1 VSRKLAKET
10 VLLFIITVL
19 MIMPGTVFSNSM
31 IQSTQRIIVID
42 PGHGGHDSGLATSGG
57 VQEKSIA
64 LKLAQKTA
72 QKLETRYNVILT
84 RIKDTNI
91 SPHER
96 MFIANKNSAEFFLS
110 IHLHN
115 SKEPSSFFFYFDP
128 PEPGKGETPAA
139 ENTWKSQPLF
149 HQPESKQAVNS
160 FLSIFA
166 AHKKTNHFFSKGA
179 PIILLEGATMPAILI
194 EPLSI
199 SILPHNP
206 DEINII
212 LDEYAELIAE
222 SIDLYFEKK

>member
-1 VSRKLAKET
+1 MAKET

-19 MIMPGTVFSNSM
+19 MIMPGTGFSNSM
-31 IQSTQRIIVID
+31 IQTTQGIIVID
-42 PGHGGHDSGLATSGG
+42 PGHGGHYSGLATSFG
-57 VQEKSIA
+57 VQEKTIA

-72 QKLETRYNVILT
+72 QKLEARYNVILT
-84 RIKDTNI
+84 RTKDTNI
-91 SPHER
+91 SPQER
-96 MFIANKNSAEFFLS
+96 MFIANNNLAEFFLS

-115 SKEPSSFFFYFDP
+115 SKEPASFFFYFDL
-128 PEPGKGETPAA
+128 PEPGKGETLSA

-149 HQPESKQAVNS
+149 HQPESKQAINS
-160 FLSIFA
+160 FLSIFSA
-166 AHKKTNHFFSKGA
+166 RKKTNHFFSTGA

-206 DEINII
+206 DEMNII
-212 LDEYAELIAE
+212 LDEYAVLIAK

>member
-1 VSRKLAKET
+1 MAKET
-10 VLLFIITVL
+10 VLVFIITVL
-19 MIMPGTVFSNSM
+19 MIMPGTVFSQSM
-31 IQSTQRIIVID
+31 IQTTQRIIVID
-42 PGHGGHDSGLATSGG
+42 PGHGGPYSGLATSGG
-57 VQEKSIA
+57 VQEKTIA
-64 LKLAQKTA
+64 LKLAQKTI
-72 QKLETRYNVILT
+72 QKLEARYNVILT
-84 RIKDTNI
+84 RTKDMDI
-91 SPHER
+91 SPQER
-96 MFIANKNSAEFFLS
+96 MFIANKNSADFFLS

-115 SKEPSSFFFYFDP
+115 SKEPSSFFYYFNP
-128 PEPGKGETPAA
+128 PEPDNGEPPVV

-149 HQPESKQAVNS
+149 HQPESKQAINS
-160 FLSIFA
+160 FLSIFS

-212 LDEYAELIAE
+212 LDEYAVLIAK